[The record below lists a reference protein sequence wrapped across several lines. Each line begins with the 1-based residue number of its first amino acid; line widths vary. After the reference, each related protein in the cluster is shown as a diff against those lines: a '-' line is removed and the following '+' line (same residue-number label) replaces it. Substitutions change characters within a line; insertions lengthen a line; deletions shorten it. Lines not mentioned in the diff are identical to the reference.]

1 MYEED
6 LMLKHNTLKNTNIEF
21 INLTKY
27 MKRSLILLSIIT
39 LAATFVGCNND
50 AADIIPPV
58 NKEVLKPQTEVYFQ
72 GQKLFSTDETE
83 PSAEAKARRIKVINP
98 AGGLAWPKHTDDGW
112 ESARFSIRAD
122 GTIPDFYDK
131 SSAYYYGRP
140 AGKSGV
146 SSRNIGKVSN
156 LYNYPHYNDRD
167 YDYYKVDRK
176 TLDENGN
183 PMNVGL
189 FRYIYDEEGLK
200 TQPVILEA
208 PSVVEILADEVEDL
222 EAEIAANK
230 NVAKN
235 TATLAK
241 VNELLAKGAD
251 YLDSHVLWYVVKE
264 VGGRYRWH
272 VNGVIREQET
282 PEFVIDP
289 IPSNVE
295 VDVHQQVHKDW
306 YEIKTAI
313 HVRTDCE
320 SVQVI
325 LPLKEED
332 VLEKDDFDVRV
343 YDFYYKEYAPVEH
356 KITHDANGI
365 TIEITNIP
373 ADMIQQMRKDFGDG
387 ITIEVHSYCTGDVWE
402 ELKESRVR
410 TGKPCIV
417 EGQVSSAL
425 NDQKKPIFV
434 EKD

>member
-1 MYEED
+1 
-6 LMLKHNTLKNTNIEF
+6 
-21 INLTKY
+21 
-27 MKRSLILLSIIT
+27 MKRSLILLSIMT

-50 AADIIPPV
+50 GGEFIPPV
-58 NKEVLKPQTEVYFQ
+58 NNEELKPQTEVFFQ
-72 GQKLFSTDETE
+72 GQKLFSTDEE
-83 PSAEAKARRIKVINP
+83 VPSAEARAARIKIINP

-146 SSRNIGKVSN
+146 TSHNIGKVSN
-156 LYNYPHYNDRD
+156 IYNYPLYNDRD
-167 YDYYKVDRK
+167 LDYYKVDKK
-176 TLDENGN
+176 TGN
-183 PMNVGL
+183 NIGL
-189 FRYIYDEEGLK
+189 FRYVYDEKGLK

-208 PSVVEILADEVEDL
+208 PSVVEILADEKEDL
-222 EAEIAANK
+222 EADIAAGK
-230 NVAKN
+230 NVTSNTKN
-235 TATLAK
+235 LAK

-264 VGGRYRWH
+264 VGGQYRWH
-272 VNGVIREQET
+272 VNGVIRDVET
-282 PEFVIDP
+282 PEYVIDP

-306 YEIKTAI
+306 YEIKTSI

-320 SVQVI
+320 TVKVVM
-325 LPLKEED
+325 PLKEED
-332 VLEKDDFDVRV
+332 ILEKDDFDIRV
-343 YDFYYKEYAPVEH
+343 YDFYYKEYTPVEH

-402 ELKESRVR
+402 ELKDSRVR

-417 EGQVSSAL
+417 VGQVSSAL
-425 NDQKKPIFV
+425 NGEEEKIFV

>member
-1 MYEED
+1 
-6 LMLKHNTLKNTNIEF
+6 
-21 INLTKY
+21 
-27 MKRSLILLSIIT
+27 MKRSLILLSIMT

-50 AADIIPPV
+50 GGEFIPPV
-58 NKEVLKPQTEVYFQ
+58 NNEELKPQTEVFFQ
-72 GQKLFSTDETE
+72 GQKLFSTDEE
-83 PSAEAKARRIKVINP
+83 VPSAEARAARIKIINP

-140 AGKSGV
+140 AGKSGIT
-146 SSRNIGKVSN
+146 SHNIGKVSN
-156 LYNYPHYNDRD
+156 IYNYPLYNDRD
-167 YDYYKVDRK
+167 LDYYKVDKK
-176 TLDENGN
+176 TGN
-183 PMNVGL
+183 NIGL

-208 PSVVEILADEVEDL
+208 PSVVEILADEKEDL
-222 EAEIAANK
+222 EADIAAGK
-230 NVAKN
+230 NVTSNTKN
-235 TATLAK
+235 LAK

-264 VGGRYRWH
+264 VAGQYRWH
-272 VNGVIREQET
+272 VNGVIRDVET
-282 PEFVIDP
+282 PEYVIDP

-306 YEIKTAI
+306 YEIKTSI

-320 SVQVI
+320 SVKVVM
-325 LPLKEED
+325 PLKEED
-332 VLEKDDFDVRV
+332 ILEKDDFDIRV
-343 YDFYYKEYAPVEH
+343 YDFYYKEYTPVEH

-402 ELKESRVR
+402 ELKDSRVR

-417 EGQVSSAL
+417 VGQVSSAL
-425 NDQKKPIFV
+425 NGEEEKIFV

>member
-1 MYEED
+1 
-6 LMLKHNTLKNTNIEF
+6 
-21 INLTKY
+21 
-27 MKRSLILLSIIT
+27 MKRSLILLSIMT

-50 AADIIPPV
+50 GGEFIPPV
-58 NKEVLKPQTEVYFQ
+58 KNEELKPQTEVFFQ
-72 GQKLFSTDETE
+72 GQKLFSTDEE
-83 PSAEAKARRIKVINP
+83 VPSAEARAARIKIINP
-98 AGGLAWPKHTDDGW
+98 AGGLAWPYHPGGDW
-112 ESARFSIRAD
+112 ESARFSLRAD

-146 SSRNIGKVSN
+146 TSRNIGKVSSI
-156 LYNYPHYNDRD
+156 YNYPHYNDRD
-167 YDYYKVDRK
+167 LDYYKVDKK
-176 TLDENGN
+176 TGN
-183 PMNVGL
+183 NIGL

-208 PSVVEILADEVEDL
+208 PSVVEILADEKEDL
-222 EAEIAANK
+222 EADIAANK
-230 NVAKN
+230 NVTKN
-235 TATLAK
+235 TKMLAD
-241 VNELLAKGAD
+241 VNALLAKGAD

-264 VGGRYRWH
+264 VGGQYRWH
-272 VNGVIREQET
+272 VNGVIRDVET
-282 PEFVIDP
+282 PEYIIDP

-306 YEIKTAI
+306 YEIKTSI

-320 SVQVI
+320 SVKVVM
-325 LPLKEED
+325 PLKEED
-332 VLEKDDFDVRV
+332 ILEKDDFDIRV
-343 YDFYYKEYAPVEH
+343 YDFYYKEYTPVEH

-425 NDQKKPIFV
+425 NDEKKLIFV

>member
-1 MYEED
+1 
-6 LMLKHNTLKNTNIEF
+6 
-21 INLTKY
+21 
-27 MKRSLILLSIIT
+27 MKRSLILLSIMT

-50 AADIIPPV
+50 GGEFIPPV
-58 NKEVLKPQTEVYFQ
+58 NNEELKPQTEVFFQ
-72 GQKLFSTDETE
+72 GQKLFSTDEE
-83 PSAEAKARRIKVINP
+83 VPSAEARAARIKIINP

-146 SSRNIGKVSN
+146 TSHNIGKVSN
-156 LYNYPHYNDRD
+156 IYNYPLYNDRD
-167 YDYYKVDRK
+167 LDYYKVDKK
-176 TLDENGN
+176 TGN
-183 PMNVGL
+183 NIGL
-189 FRYIYDEEGLK
+189 FRYVYDEEGLK

-208 PSVVEILADEVEDL
+208 PSVVEILADEKEDL
-222 EAEIAANK
+222 EADIAAGK
-230 NVAKN
+230 NVTSNTKN
-235 TATLAK
+235 LAK

-264 VGGRYRWH
+264 VAGQYRWH
-272 VNGVIREQET
+272 VNGVIRDVET
-282 PEFVIDP
+282 PEYVIDP

-306 YEIKTAI
+306 YEIKTSI

-320 SVQVI
+320 TVKVVM
-325 LPLKEED
+325 PLKEED
-332 VLEKDDFDVRV
+332 ILEKDDFDIRV
-343 YDFYYKEYAPVEH
+343 YDFYYKEYTPVEH

-402 ELKESRVR
+402 ELKDSRVR

-417 EGQVSSAL
+417 VGQVSSAL
-425 NDQKKPIFV
+425 NGEEEKIFV

>member
-1 MYEED
+1 M
-6 LMLKHNTLKNTNIEF
+6 
-21 INLTKY
+21 
-27 MKRSLILLSIIT
+27 T

-50 AADIIPPV
+50 GGEFIPPV
-58 NKEVLKPQTEVYFQ
+58 NNEELKPQTEVFFQ
-72 GQKLFSTDETE
+72 GQKLFSTDEE
-83 PSAEAKARRIKVINP
+83 VPSAEARAARIKIINP

-140 AGKSGV
+140 AGKSGIT
-146 SSRNIGKVSN
+146 SHNIGKVSN
-156 LYNYPHYNDRD
+156 IYNYPLYNDRD
-167 YDYYKVDRK
+167 LDYYKVDKK
-176 TLDENGN
+176 TGN
-183 PMNVGL
+183 NIGL
-189 FRYIYDEEGLK
+189 FRYVYDEEGLK

-208 PSVVEILADEVEDL
+208 PSVVEILADEKEDL
-222 EAEIAANK
+222 EADIAAGK
-230 NVAKN
+230 NVTSNTKN
-235 TATLAK
+235 LAK

-264 VGGRYRWH
+264 VAGQYRWH
-272 VNGVIREQET
+272 VNGVIRDVET
-282 PEFVIDP
+282 PEYVIDP

-306 YEIKTAI
+306 YEIKTSI

-320 SVQVI
+320 SVKVVM
-325 LPLKEED
+325 PLKEED
-332 VLEKDDFDVRV
+332 ILEKDDFDIRV
-343 YDFYYKEYAPVEH
+343 YDFYYKEYTPVEH

-425 NDQKKPIFV
+425 NDEKKLIFV